1 MKADAHH
8 EAVLN
13 SGIMAFQSEPEPS
26 KKIPNAPLNE
36 DRQFTDRPLTYFTGI
51 LKQYNLLQ
59 ANALIK
65 PYTNLFVHFSGVLKV
80 ILRPRENPKTS
91 HLRNAP
97 NTTSDSPADFRVL
110 KWTEYINDSGSVT
123 LVGLTSSDQVVI
135 VCRYP
140 KRYNDYLSRI
150 DIGDN
155 VMGVGAISSEST
167 GQGLLLDDC
176 RPG

>member
-80 ILRPRENPKTS
+80 I
-91 HLRNAP
+91 
-97 NTTSDSPADFRVL
+97 
-110 KWTEYINDSGSVT
+110 NDSGSVT